1 MKCYKFRVIL
11 DCKKDVFRDI
21 LISSE
26 ANLEALHNVIKTS
39 FDLKGDEM
47 ASFYMS
53 NDEWYQGS
61 EISLMDISEDDDAEI
76 MNKIKLKDALKEKG
90 AKMIYLY
97 DFMEMWTFFCELID
111 VEEKELKEAKLS
123 YRFGERPEK
132 APQQDMDISLDLG
145 DLDDYDEDSGFEN
158 IDDLDNIY

>member
-11 DCKKDVFRDI
+11 DCEKDIFRDI
-21 LISSE
+21 LISSD
-26 ANLEALHNVIKTS
+26 ANLEALHDVIKTS
-39 FDLKGDEM
+39 FDLEGDEM

-61 EISLMDISEDDDAEI
+61 EISLMDISEEGDAET

-111 VEEKELKEAKLS
+111 TEEKELKEAELS
-123 YRFGERPEK
+123 YSFGERPEK
-132 APQQDMDISLDLG
+132 APQQDLDISLDLG
-145 DLDDYDEDSGFEN
+145 DLDDYEEDSGFEN

>member
-11 DCKKDVFRDI
+11 DCEKDIFRDI

-26 ANLEALHNVIKTS
+26 ANLEALHDVIKTS
-39 FDLKGDEM
+39 FDLEGDEM

-61 EISLMDISEDDDAEI
+61 EISLMDISEDGDAET

-111 VEEKELKEAKLS
+111 TEEKELEEAELS
-123 YRFGERPEK
+123 YSFGERPEK
-132 APQQDMDISLDLG
+132 APQQDLDISLDLG